1 MPVRRRGPRARLLLT
16 LAALASLIVGYY
28 LGQAWQR
35 RPLDALSAIVY
46 PTPRLVDYGELLT
59 PAPLGA
65 DESWRL
71 FVVADTT
78 APHCAELLRHHALV
92 HNRLAAHAGIQKQ
105 LRLTLLAYD
114 DPDDDQVARFAGALP
129 WLDVIAATPQALG
142 ELSAQLG
149 IQPLTDDWCSPLQSN
164 AVLVSPAREA
174 WALVPHEAPVI
185 MARNITTII
194 EFVE

>member
-1 MPVRRRGPRARLLLT
+1 MVVRRGPRARLLLT

-35 RPLDALSAIVY
+35 RPLDELSAIVY
-46 PTPRLVDYGELLT
+46 PTPRLIDYGELLAT
-59 PAPLGA
+59 RTSGTDQP
-65 DESWRL
+65 WRL

-78 APHCAELLRHHALV
+78 APKCAELLRHHALV
-92 HNRLAAHAGIQKQ
+92 HNRLATHAGIQKQ

-114 DPDDDQVARFAGALP
+114 DPDDDQVAHFAGSLP
-129 WLDVIAATPQALG
+129 WLDVLAAAPQELA